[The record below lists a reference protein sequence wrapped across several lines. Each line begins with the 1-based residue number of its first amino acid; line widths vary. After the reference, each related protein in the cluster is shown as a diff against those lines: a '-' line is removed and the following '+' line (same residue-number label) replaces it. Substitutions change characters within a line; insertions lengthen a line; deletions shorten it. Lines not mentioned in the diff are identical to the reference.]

1 MRSPR
6 SSLSIGA
13 VLLATFVAT
22 QAATAAQAPAAPVAW
37 TSVAKTDRQEAF
49 VDPASRRERDGFLEA
64 VVRYDY
70 VEPQPYGR
78 KSFLSARNVYRFD
91 CANAR
96 IADRENRVYAE
107 RDLQGKEV
115 ANASR
120 GAKNPVWR
128 NALPKTV
135 DGVVL
140 DYVCRKLAGGGP
152 AAAPARAPTTDPKA
166 QAERRAPSD
175 RKPPGDMPQ
184 F

>member
-1 MRSPR
+1 MPAHVP
-6 SSLSIGA
+6 SLLLGA
-13 VLLATFVAT
+13 AL
-22 QAATAAQAPAAPVAW
+22 AATLTTVAVAATKAPPAPVAW

-49 VDPASRRERDGFLEA
+49 VDPASRRERDGFVEA
-64 VVRYDY
+64 FVKYEY
-70 VEPQPYGR
+70 AEPQAFGKKTY
-78 KSFLSARNVYRFD
+78 LSARNVYRFD

-152 AAAPARAPTTDPKA
+152 PTPPVAGTTTDPKA
-166 QAERRAPSD
+166 PAV
-175 RKPPGDMPQ
+175 RKPPATMPK